1 MSLREKRLD
10 WSAEERA
17 QMRSFCVSKYLTEDS
32 KDNSARLCGIQ
43 QRDNGQK
50 TQIEI
55 EINSIWIWEKASFT
69 VRMVKH
75 WNRLPGD
82 AVKSSSLS
90 RNDWALPWAIWSS
103 CYCSEH
109 WGWTRQSSQVPPNLN
124 FLWLCDSVPYICWNR
139 LKTRYLNTHSV

>member
-17 QMRSFCVSKYLTEDS
+17 QMRSFCVSKYLTEDG

-55 EINSIWIWEKASFT
+55 EINSI
-69 VRMVKH
+69 
-75 WNRLPGD
+75 
-82 AVKSSSLS
+82 
-90 RNDWALPWAIWSS
+90 
-103 CYCSEH
+103 
-109 WGWTRQSSQVPPNLN
+109 
-124 FLWLCDSVPYICWNR
+124 
-139 LKTRYLNTHSV
+139 